1 MKRMVLD
8 IGGTAMKSAIFEDG
22 TLTDIRET
30 PTEAMQGGHHVMNVA
45 KTVIASYKETYT
57 FEKIGISTAGQVN
70 PVAGRIIYANQ
81 NIPGYTGMEIR
92 EIFEKEFSLP
102 VMVENDVNA
111 AALGEAVFGSGRGL
125 EDFVCLT
132 YGTGVGGAM
141 ILRNRLYSGSSF
153 SAGEFGAVITH
164 PEDYNPSVDYY
175 SGCYEKY
182 ASATALVHMAQALDP
197 SIKNGREV
205 FSRMDEPEIK
215 KIIDRWIME
224 IIYGLVNITHM
235 LNPAGII
242 LGGGV
247 MEQSYVLE
255 NVQSRLYHH
264 IMPSFRHVKVLKA
277 SLGNRA
283 GMLGAAVLDKT
294 V

>member
-45 KTVIASYKETYT
+45 KSVIASYKEKYT

-81 NIPGYTGMEIR
+81 NIPEYTGMAIR

-102 VMVENDVNA
+102 VMVENDVNS

-125 EDFVCLT
+125 KDFVCLT

-141 ILRNRLYSGSSF
+141 ILRNSLYSGSSF

-164 PEDYNPSVDYY
+164 PEDHNPSADYY

-182 ASATALVHMAQALDP
+182 ASATALVQMSQAFDP

-205 FSRMDEPEIK
+205 FSRINEPEIK

-247 MEQSYVLE
+247 MEQSYVLKS
-255 NVQSRLYHH
+255 VQSRLYDN

>member
-8 IGGTAMKSAIFEDG
+8 IGGTAMKSAIYENE

-30 PTEAMQGGHHVMNVA
+30 PTEAGRGGPHVMETA
-45 KTVIASYKETYT
+45 KSIVSSYKEKYN

-70 PVAGRIIYANQ
+70 PVEGCIIYANQ
-81 NIPGYTGMEIR
+81 NIPGYTGMKIR
-92 EIFEKEFSLP
+92 EIFEREFSVP

-111 AALGEAVFGSGRGL
+111 AALGEAAFGSGKGL
-125 EDFVCLT
+125 KNFVCLT

-141 ILRNRLYSGSSF
+141 ILNGRLYSGSSF

-164 PEDYNPSVDYY
+164 PEERDPSRDYY

-182 ASATALVHMAQALDP
+182 ASATALVHMARSFDP

-205 FSRMDEPEIK
+205 FSRINETEIK
-215 KIIDRWIME
+215 NIIDGWIME

-235 LNPAGII
+235 LNPDGII

-247 MEQSYVLE
+247 MEQPYVLE
-255 NVQSRLYHH
+255 RVQERLHEN
-264 IMPSFRHVKVLKA
+264 IMPSFRHVKVCRA

-283 GMLGAAVLDKT
+283 GMLGAAILDQNL
-294 V
+294 